1 MKKTTSL
8 LKDNQF
14 FADLIN
20 GPCKPVSEGAGS
32 EELKSFIPVNPDW
45 VDDELSERLT
55 CVYRGLIPREMPF
68 ETLVR
73 VVKNPDV
80 LMNGIAVDDS
90 SKRTRYIV
98 VTIVRDMGYPYEE
111 NYPLIHSM
119 GIVSLGTWE
128 MARAAITASEEFAK
142 IVITEVPVSPILN
155 NAHPEWVSLY
165 VGRKGFKGPKN
176 LRSMAIID
184 KKTSDDFE
192 LDTHLYDLHSIDDPL
207 VQRLLEA
214 VDEDEKDERIEI

>member
-1 MKKTTSL
+1 MKTTISL
-8 LKDNQF
+8 LKDNKY

-20 GPCKPVSEGAGS
+20 GPCRPLS
-32 EELKSFIPVNPDW
+32 EEAGAEEQNAFIPVNPDW
-45 VDDELSERLT
+45 IDDEMSEKLT
-55 CVYRGLIPREMPF
+55 CIYRGLIPGEMPF
-68 ETLVR
+68 ETLIR

-98 VTIVRDMGYPYEE
+98 LTIVRDAGYPYDE
-111 NYPLIHSM
+111 NYPLIQSM
-119 GIVSLGTWE
+119 GIVSLGAWE

-142 IVITEVPVSPILN
+142 IVIMEQPVSPILN
-155 NAHPEWVSLY
+155 NAHIEWVSLY

-184 KKTSDDFE
+184 EKTSDDFE
-192 LDTHLYDLHSIDDPL
+192 LDTHLYDLRSIDNPL
-207 VQRLLEA
+207 VQRLLNA
-214 VDEDEKDERIEI
+214 VDEDEKGERIEN